1 MSEAPVTSKRLAAL
15 EKMTTGEG
23 GAKKG
28 DALTWYGLA
37 MEYKSLGR
45 LADAVAAFEVLRERE
60 PTYVPTYYQAGATFQ
75 ELGRKDDAR
84 TWLTQGIAR
93 AREKGDSHALSEL
106 EQSLATLA

>member
-45 LADAVAAFEVLRERE
+45 PADAIAAFETLRERD
-60 PTYVPTYYQAGATFQ
+60 PAYVPTYYQAGATLR
-75 ELGRKDDAR
+75 EAGRIDEAR
-84 TWLTQGIAR
+84 AWLTEGIAR
-93 AREKGDSHALSEL
+93 ARAKGDTHALSEL
-106 EQSLATLA
+106 EQSLAAL